1 MECSICKNGNTKP
14 GRVTVTLERDHTIVL
29 LKDVPAEVCQ
39 NCGHYY
45 LDGPTTKLVLEKA
58 NEAHEKGA
66 ELEVVKLNVA

>member
-1 MECSICKNGNTKP
+1 MECSICKNGHTKP
-14 GRVTVTLERDHTIVL
+14 GKVTVTLERDNTIVL

-45 LDGPTTKLVLEKA
+45 LDSATTKLVMDKA
-58 NEAHEKGA
+58 QEAYDKGA